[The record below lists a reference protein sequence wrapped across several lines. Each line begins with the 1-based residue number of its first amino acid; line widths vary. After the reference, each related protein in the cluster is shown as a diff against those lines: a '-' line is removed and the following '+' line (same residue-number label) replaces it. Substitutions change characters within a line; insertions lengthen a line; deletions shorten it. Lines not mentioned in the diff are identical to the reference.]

1 MESDLLNE
9 REAAQLLSISP
20 ATMNRWR
27 CERVGPDFLRVS
39 RRAIRYRRCD
49 LERWL
54 ESRRVFTSDSRRL
67 AAASGTDPR
76 EDLEAP
82 R

>member
-1 MESDLLNE
+1 MEHDLLNE
-9 REAAQLLSISP
+9 REAAKLLSISP

-54 ESRRVFTSDSRRL
+54 EARVVSMGSRRL
-67 AAASGTDPR
+67 AAGTSGQLR
-76 EDLEAP
+76 
-82 R
+82 